1 MPIKITEDELF
12 RDFFNSFIAKD
23 NFSKTLLPM
32 TFFCDI
38 SCHIF
43 PFYKNVALLMVLR
56 STLENLA
63 SFKLQEK
70 KGVHVKKEGF
80 CLTEMKA
87 VEACASFCQQDYAV

>member
-1 MPIKITEDELF
+1 
-12 RDFFNSFIAKD
+12 
-23 NFSKTLLPM
+23 M

-43 PFYKNVALLMVLR
+43 RFYKNVALLMVLW